1 MEKMNFKI
9 PGAVKKAMDIMNQNG
24 FECYIVGGSV
34 RDFLMGKK
42 PSDFDI
48 TTNAT
53 PEETKKCFS
62 DFRVIETGIEHG
74 TVTVLIHDEPIEIT
88 TYRIDGKYVDNR
100 HPESVSFT
108 VNLAEDLSRRD
119 FTVNALAYDGGE
131 NIVDLFSGKEDL
143 KNKII
148 RCVGEP
154 DRRFSED
161 GLRILRALRFSS
173 VLDFEIDADT
183 EKSIRKNKE
192 LLRNISTERILV
204 ELTKLLCGVRAKEI
218 LMEYREVF
226 EVVIPE
232 ISGYLKYDENI
243 FALEKLAPEKE
254 LRFAAFFAESEN
266 PKKTLKALKFD
277 NKSKEL
283 ISGLVTDLKKEMMAE
298 RIFLKKMLISRD
310 FSYME
315 KLIALKKAFGDDSL
329 KCDHMKNLLDDIK
342 KNAECVR
349 ISQLEIDGNLVKS
362 IDGVSGKEIGILLNK
377 ALDMV
382 IEGKIPN
389 DKDKLMDYLKNFT
402 KNH

>member
-1 MEKMNFKI
+1 M
-9 PGAVKKAMDIMNQNG
+9 
-24 FECYIVGGSV
+24 
-34 RDFLMGKK
+34 
-42 PSDFDI
+42 
-48 TTNAT
+48 
-53 PEETKKCFS
+53 
-62 DFRVIETGIEHG
+62 
-74 TVTVLIHDEPIEIT
+74 
-88 TYRIDGKYVDNR
+88 
-100 HPESVSFT
+100 
-108 VNLAEDLSRRD
+108 
-119 FTVNALAYDGGE
+119 NALAYDGGE

-148 RCVGEP
+148 RCVCEP
-154 DRRFSED
+154 ASRFSED

-283 ISGLVTDLKKEMMAE
+283 ISGLVTDLKKEMVAE

-315 KLIALKKAFGDDSL
+315 KLIALKKPFGDDSL

-362 IDGVSGKEIGILLNK
+362 IDGVSGKEIGILLIN

-382 IEGKIPN
+382 IE
-389 DKDKLMDYLKNFT
+389 
-402 KNH
+402 

>member
-266 PKKTLKALKFD
+266 PKKALKALKFD

-283 ISGLVTDLKKEMMAE
+283 ISCLVTDLKKEMVAK

-315 KLIALKKAFGDDSL
+315 KLIALKKAFGEDTL
-329 KCDHMKNLLDDIK
+329 KCNTMKKLLSDIE
-342 KNAECVR
+342 KNGECVR

>member
-329 KCDHMKNLLDDIK
+329 KYDHMKNLLDDIK